1 MGAVVT
7 KLDSSNKVI
16 EVKHEGQASQ
26 NPKTKISQE
35 TLDKYKDQLN
45 SKGGFII
52 SIRLLAIIDL
62 VKKYYNLA
70 KEGLT
75 AEEFK
80 TIPNPEG
87 FAGAIFLSLFSQ
99 YGLFTMIEQPNAG
112 DKPEFIKI
120 IVPMALLK
128 NDTEFINFV
137 FINFGTKILADQPAK
152 TLEDLKNLF
161 TAVVL
166 SLNKNSTDPVVRLV
180 NILNLSVHIGI
191 IAAVLSYSK
200 SKKISENPAIFSELI
215 SPLISS
221 FPDDAC
227 YFNTN
232 NLITFTPDVCQN
244 KKQSQTCPVCPTS
257 STGQNCPSCP
267 ACSQSNDDSTFKYI
281 SVGLGLLALVFLI
294 LYLTKKTTVI
304 SESESE

>member
-1 MGAVVT
+1 MGAVIT

-16 EVKHEGQASQ
+16 EIKHEGQAAQ

-35 TLDKYKDQLN
+35 VLEKYKENLN

-52 SIRLLAIIDL
+52 SLRLTAIIDL
-62 VKKYYNLA
+62 IKKYYNLA
-70 KEGLT
+70 KEGLS
-75 AEEFK
+75 EEELK
-80 TIPNPEG
+80 SIPNPES
-87 FAGAIFLSLFSQ
+87 FAMGAIFLPMLSQ

-120 IVPMALLK
+120 IFPMALLK

-137 FINFGTKILADQPAK
+137 FTNFGAKILADQPAK

-161 TAVVL
+161 TVVVL
-166 SLNKNSTDPVVRLV
+166 SLNKNSTNPEVRLV
-180 NILNLSVHIGI
+180 NILNLSIHIGI
-191 IAAVLSYSK
+191 IATVLSYSK

-244 KKQSQTCPVCPTS
+244 KKQSQTCPACPTS
-257 STGQNCPSCP
+257 STGQNCP
-267 ACSQSNDDSTFKYI
+267 ACSQYNNDSTFKYI

-294 LYLTKKTTVI
+294 LYLTKKTTVD
-304 SESESE
+304 SENESE